1 MLHIR
6 CRFAAEPR
14 VLPQLMTSVGIPK
27 LSAIA
32 RYLQMSN
39 AYAGIKFD
47 TGQSLQHIEDDKEED
62 EEKEEQQKEEEEEE
76 EEETQERQQQQ
87 QQQQQ
92 QPTTPERVVHLR
104 VIDSAMGAC
113 SAARWYCLGTLSQ
126 GQQDCGNIHTS

>member
-14 VLPQLMTSVGIPK
+14 VLPQLMTSVDIPK

-47 TGQSLQHIEDDKEED
+47 TGQSLQHIDDDKEED

-76 EEETQERQQQQ
+76 EQEQEEQEHEDEHEVEQ
-87 QQQQQ
+87 
-92 QPTTPERVVHLR
+92 EEEH
-104 VIDSAMGAC
+104 
-113 SAARWYCLGTLSQ
+113 
-126 GQQDCGNIHTS
+126 